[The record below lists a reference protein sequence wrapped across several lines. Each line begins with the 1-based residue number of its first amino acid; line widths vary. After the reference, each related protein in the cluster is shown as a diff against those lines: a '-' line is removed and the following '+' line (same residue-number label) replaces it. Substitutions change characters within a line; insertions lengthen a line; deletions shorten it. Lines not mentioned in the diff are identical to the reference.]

1 MRAVYFSTPYTP
13 CNDGVKK
20 KIPILFFRKVF
31 SGNETKRNETK
42 RNETKRNETKRN
54 ETKRNETKRNETK
67 RNFICAVNS
76 TGINIEH
83 IL

>member
-20 KIPILFFRKVF
+20 KIVLFFRKVF

-67 RNFICAVNS
+67 LYMCR
-76 TGINIEH
+76 
-83 IL
+83 

>member
-20 KIPILFFRKVF
+20 KYRFCF
-31 SGNETKRNETK
+31 SGKFLVETKRNETK